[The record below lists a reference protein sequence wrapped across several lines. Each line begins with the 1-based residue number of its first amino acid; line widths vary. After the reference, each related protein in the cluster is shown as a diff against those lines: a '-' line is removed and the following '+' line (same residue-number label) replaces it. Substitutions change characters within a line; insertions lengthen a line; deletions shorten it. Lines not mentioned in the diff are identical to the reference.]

1 MRVYK
6 PTQTSTQIKTHMVVY
21 IYNPM
26 HPGMMLHIYNPSTL
40 KVEAG
45 GLQFALVEAER
56 SKLKDILRSVV
67 KLKISLGNMASYFK
81 TKTNNQIT

>member
-1 MRVYK
+1 M
-6 PTQTSTQIKTHMVVY
+6 VY
-21 IYNPM
+21 ICNPIY
-26 HPGMMLHIYNPSTL
+26 PGMILHIYNPSTL

-45 GLQFALVEAER
+45 GLQFALVEVER
-56 SKLKDILRSVV
+56 SKLKVILSSVV